1 MRDTKSLIN
10 QLENK
15 GVTLVAVSKTKPSE
29 QILEVYDLG
38 QRDFGENR
46 VQEMVDKA
54 ADLPNDIRWHQ
65 IGHLQKNKVKY
76 IAPFVHLIHSI
87 DSEALLKTVQK
98 EAAKNDRKINVLLQL
113 KIATEETKY
122 GLSTAEAEVLTGD
135 LISGKYPNVYLQGFM
150 GMASFVQEDDQVE
163 KEFSGLKNFQ
173 SAMKEQF
180 PDDMEQLQVLSM
192 GMSGDY
198 NIAIECGSTMVRI
211 GSAIFGSRN

>member
-1 MRDTKSLIN
+1 MTRSN
-10 QLENK
+10 CE
-15 GVTLVAVSKTKPSE
+15 SC
-29 QILEVYDLG
+29 
-38 QRDFGENR
+38 
-46 VQEMVDKA
+46 
-54 ADLPNDIRWHQ
+54 RWHQ

-122 GLSTAEAEVLTGD
+122 GLSTAEAKALTGD

-150 GMASFVQEDDQVE
+150 GMASFVQEDDQVQ

-180 PDDMEQLQVLSM
+180 PDDTEQLRVLSM